1 MCVAVIQCGFVRV
14 LPLCRGFLVCCGFLG
29 QFALVPGELC
39 GLLWWWCVC
48 LGGLDSVLNPSSLA
62 LAESFGVLHE

>member
-39 GLLWWWCVC
+39 YGWGFC
-48 LGGLDSVLNPSSLA
+48 GG
-62 LAESFGVLHE
+62 GVSAWGVWTVF